1 MHLVVFAAVLL
12 AAFLHAAWNAL
23 VKSAGDK
30 FLTTIMV
37 ATSAGVLSALALPLL
52 PQPESESWPYIAT
65 SALVHVA
72 YFTLVALAYHH
83 ADMSQT
89 YPLMRGTAPF
99 LVALIGALALGEP
112 LTSAAWIGI
121 SLISLGVLSM
131 VGFKQDG
138 DGKGIAIALCNA
150 VVIAGYTLVDGHG
163 VRLSGSPIA
172 YTLWV
177 FMLTGIPLA
186 GWAIA
191 TSGKTAFARAGL
203 DWRLGLIGGLG
214 TLTAYSLVLWAM
226 MAAPVAVIAALRET
240 SILFGTVISALV
252 LKERVSAA
260 RLAAACIIALGA
272 VALRLA

>member
-1 MHLVVFAAVLL
+1 MARV
-12 AAFLHAAWNAL
+12 
-23 VKSAGDK
+23 SA
-30 FLTTIMV
+30 
-37 ATSAGVLSALALPLL
+37 
-52 PQPESESWPYIAT
+52 
-65 SALVHVA
+65 
-72 YFTLVALAYHH
+72 
-83 ADMSQT
+83 
-89 YPLMRGTAPF
+89 
-99 LVALIGALALGEP
+99 
-112 LTSAAWIGI
+112 
-121 SLISLGVLSM
+121 
-131 VGFKQDG
+131 
-138 DGKGIAIALCNA
+138 
-150 VVIAGYTLVDGHG
+150 
-163 VRLSGSPIA
+163 PIA